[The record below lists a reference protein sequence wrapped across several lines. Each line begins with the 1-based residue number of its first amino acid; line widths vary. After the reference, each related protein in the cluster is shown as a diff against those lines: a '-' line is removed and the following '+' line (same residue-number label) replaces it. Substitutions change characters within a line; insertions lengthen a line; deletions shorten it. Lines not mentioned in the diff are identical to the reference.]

1 MMFAIALSLAK
12 ITATYAVVNPLVEY
26 WASLRLT
33 KHVAK
38 IWVDFQTRQE
48 QKAAAMGGIFLWLD
62 DSTYGF
68 AIPLADD
75 PDTSEVTH
83 DAERTHR

>member
-1 MMFAIALSLAK
+1 VIWILKSVTVWAASYIFFNQMS
-12 ITATYAVVNPLVEY
+12 TY
-26 WASLRLT
+26 WSSRRLT
-33 KHVAK
+33 ETVAL
-38 IWVDFQTRQE
+38 IWVKFQEEQE
-48 QKAAAMGGIFLWLD
+48 RKAAALGGFFLWHD

-83 DAERTHR
+83 DAERTHS